1 MFVLFCILYVL
12 VHDIGQDKSR
22 TASEE
27 DSNDSSVENKF
38 RNRQCK
44 DCQEHIIEE
53 EDDNEFD
60 LDWSRL
66 GNPSTESPRVKK
78 AKRKLKKIFNAKVG
92 IF

>member
-1 MFVLFCILYVL
+1 MYVL
-12 VHDIGQDKSR
+12 VHDIGQDKSS
-22 TASEE
+22 TTSEE
-27 DSNDSSVENKF
+27 DSNNSSVENKF
-38 RNRQCK
+38 RNKQLK
-44 DCQEHIIEE
+44 DDQEHIIED